1 MNPIYNFSAGPAMLH
16 PSVVRATSEASVNYN
31 NSGMS
36 LMEMSHR
43 SQPVVDMVQET
54 EQLVKKLLHLSDEY
68 HVLFLQGGASLQFCM
83 VPLNLLE
90 ENQTAD
96 YTNTGTWSHKRR

>member
-43 SQPVVDMVQET
+43 SQPVVDMVDET

-68 HVLFLQGGASLQFCM
+68 HVLFLQGEPHCNFAWC
-83 VPLNLLE
+83 P
-90 ENQTAD
+90 
-96 YTNTGTWSHKRR
+96 